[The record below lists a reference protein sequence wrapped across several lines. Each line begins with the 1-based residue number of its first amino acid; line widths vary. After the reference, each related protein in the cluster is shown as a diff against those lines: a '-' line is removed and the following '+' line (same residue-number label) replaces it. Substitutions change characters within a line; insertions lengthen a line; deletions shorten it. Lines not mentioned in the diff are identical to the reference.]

1 MLQIIVFAAIVIID
15 QLVKLWAVHALRPVG
30 TMGFLPGIM
39 NLTYTEN
46 TGAAFSMLEGN
57 VFFLII
63 IPIIVCAL
71 AVYVL
76 LSRRVTHPVLRWS
89 FVLVLGGAIGNLID
103 RVFRGFVVDMFE
115 ITLFRFAIFNV
126 ADIFVTA
133 GAVLLVIYILFFMR
147 DVTGD
152 PNAG

>member
-1 MLQIIVFAAIVIID
+1 MLQIIVFAAIVVLD
-15 QLVKLWAVHALRPVG
+15 QIVKFWAVNHLQTVG
-30 TMGFLPGIM
+30 SLPFLPGMM
-39 NLTYTEN
+39 NLTYAEN
-46 TGAAFSMLEGN
+46 TGAAFSILEGN

-63 IPIIVCAL
+63 LPVIVCAL

-103 RVFRGFVVDMFE
+103 RIFRGFVVDMFE

-126 ADIFVTA
+126 ADIFVTI

-147 DVTGD
+147 DAAGD